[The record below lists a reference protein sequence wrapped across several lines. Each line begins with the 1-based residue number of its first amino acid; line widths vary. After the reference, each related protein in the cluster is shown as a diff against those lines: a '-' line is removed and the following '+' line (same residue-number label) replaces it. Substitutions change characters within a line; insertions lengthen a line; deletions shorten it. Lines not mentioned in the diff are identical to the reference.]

1 MDSICEQGMDSL
13 EQKVRLAELKARL
26 ADERATRNQA
36 MLTQKMREVNDL
48 QNTLNSQTKVS
59 CNFKPISVTMLIV
72 WFSFVQDS
80 DLLLCIATGAL
91 PDLDSSCLSIKYTVV
106 VIREGWILRPPC
118 GNHTGPNTD
127 SQVMFSCSERA

>member
-1 MDSICEQGMDSL
+1 MDSL

-59 CNFKPISVTMLIV
+59 CNFKPISVTMPIV
-72 WFSFVQDS
+72 WCSFVQDS
-80 DLLLCIATGAL
+80 DLLLLVLHIATRAL
-91 PDLDSSCLSIKYTVV
+91 SDLDSSCLSIKYTVV

-127 SQVMFSCSERA
+127 SQVMFSYSERA

>member
-1 MDSICEQGMDSL
+1 MDSL

-72 WFSFVQDS
+72 WCSYVQDS
-80 DLLLCIATGAL
+80 DPLLLVLYTATRVL
-91 PDLDSSCLSIKYTVV
+91 LDSDSSCLTIKYSS
-106 VIREGWILRPPC
+106 GYQGGFDPP
-118 GNHTGPNTD
+118 PLLW
-127 SQVMFSCSERA
+127 

>member
-1 MDSICEQGMDSL
+1 MDSL

-72 WFSFVQDS
+72 SCSFVQDL
-80 DLLLCIATGAL
+80 DRLLLVLYTVTRAL
-91 PDLDSSCLSIKYTVV
+91 PDLYGSSLAIKNTVMV
-106 VIREGWILRPPC
+106 MREGRILHPPC